1 MIDRLLENR
10 IKENAEAIFGPDME
24 LPDGHRQR
32 FEQRLKA
39 VRVGLKE
46 DVAGKSGKIT
56 SWKIGFITAVA
67 VAATL
72 IGFVFLLNPFAKEQ
86 SSHALVEVQNYYNM
100 LLEEQADVTRQLIR
114 QVDETHRETLFA
126 NVDFI
131 ENESLPDVQITDDE
145 YIILIASFYSTKIE
159 TLQNLQNII
168 KTIESH

>member
-1 MIDRLLENR
+1 MIKNQLEKK
-10 IKENAEAIFGPDME
+10 IKENAEAIFWPDMD

-39 VRVGLKE
+39 VRVGKKE
-46 DVAGKSGKIT
+46 ETAGKPGKIA
-56 SWKIGFITAVA
+56 SRKIGIIISVTAAA
-67 VAATL
+67 VL
-72 IGFVFLLNPFAKEQ
+72 ICFVFLFNPFVKEQ
-86 SSHALVEVQNYYNM
+86 NRYALADVRNYYIIQ
-100 LLEEQADVTRQLIR
+100 LEEQADATRQLIR

-131 ENESLPDVQITDDE
+131 ENEPFPDVQITDDE

-168 KTIESH
+168 KTTESH